1 MHQCHSSLIPPRSF
15 TNKKV
20 TQLLKVFQFTDF
32 QWHRLQASASNI
44 QMDSGNLVIS
54 VSDTS
59 RERRCF
65 SSPIESAEGFVDARG
80 YVAALA
86 LGAQGVCS
94 FANPL
99 YKRKVI
105 KLDETEY
112 TDVFG
117 RARWPGA
124 PHRVLKT
131 PFFKEWRSLPT
142 HESEA
147 NKPFIGHSTI
157 RGVFLSFRR
166 AGFQKANM
174 KQV

>member
-32 QWHRLQASASNI
+32 QWHRL

-86 LGAQGVCS
+86 LGAQGVCVGSRHLNIYFYVIYESQGKS
-94 FANPL
+94 FIFLNEFL
-99 YKRKVI
+99 RI
-105 KLDETEY
+105 HI
-112 TDVFG
+112 FM
-117 RARWPGA
+117 
-124 PHRVLKT
+124 
-131 PFFKEWRSLPT
+131 FFFRFIHGSL
-142 HESEA
+142 SV
-147 NKPFIGHSTI
+147 G
-157 RGVFLSFRR
+157 
-166 AGFQKANM
+166 
-174 KQV
+174 